1 MNHLLHPITWHQ
13 YLTAALIAALIY
25 YAVVI
30 LRCYQPEL
38 QQLKDRF
45 SGNANDDGLQALRN
59 YNGEADNAT
68 AVPAANKNDL
78 AAHQPYQEIP
88 DERESQEP
96 PTALDIISL
105 KLKAVIEHAADQ
117 PFAPALLIP
126 QLQQLLQ
133 EPQTFSDAEKAA
145 ISHLIVAECENTGTA
160 LLTEEEVDQWWE
172 R

>member
-1 MNHLLHPITWHQ
+1 MNHLLQQITWHQ
-13 YLTAALIAALIY
+13 YLTAALIATLIY

-30 LRCYQPEL
+30 LRYYRPEL

-45 SGNANDDGLQALRN
+45 SGNAHDDSLQALRN
-59 YNGEADNAT
+59 YSSEADSDT
-68 AVPAANKNDL
+68 AVPTAPQNDL
-78 AAHQPYQEIP
+78 AARQPYQEFP
-88 DERESQEP
+88 DEPAQQLA
-96 PTALDIISL
+96 PTELDIISM
-105 KLKAVIEHAADQ
+105 KLKAVIERAADQ
-117 PFAPALLIP
+117 PFSPAILIP
-126 QLQQLLQ
+126 QLQHILH